1 MKLRSVASDV
11 KWGLPFMVLGFDFG
25 LLVHTWVGNVEFRVI
40 AEIEQTGPFIF
51 ASNNQLSALFD
62 EYSHHVHLSTPS
74 GHMESGLLSS
84 PCF

>member
-51 ASNNQLSALFD
+51 ASNNQRSAAVD
-62 EYSHHVHLSTPS
+62 EYSHHVHLFTPS
-74 GHMESGLLSS
+74 GHMESSVWSS
-84 PCF
+84 PCL